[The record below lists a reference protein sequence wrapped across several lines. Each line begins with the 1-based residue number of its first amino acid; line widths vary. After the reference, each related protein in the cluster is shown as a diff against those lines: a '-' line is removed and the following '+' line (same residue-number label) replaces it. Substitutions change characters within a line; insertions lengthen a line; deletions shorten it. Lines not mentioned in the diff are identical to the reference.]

1 MVFRSR
7 RPGRALCGVG
17 AWGGVVWWF
26 ENWRVDA
33 SMNGVPLWGVPGVFV
48 LLILSNRSVPAFG
61 WVRGLCSRVFW

>member
-1 MVFRSR
+1 M
-7 RPGRALCGVG
+7 
-17 AWGGVVWWF
+17 WWF

-48 LLILSNRSVPAFG
+48 LLILSNRCVPAFG